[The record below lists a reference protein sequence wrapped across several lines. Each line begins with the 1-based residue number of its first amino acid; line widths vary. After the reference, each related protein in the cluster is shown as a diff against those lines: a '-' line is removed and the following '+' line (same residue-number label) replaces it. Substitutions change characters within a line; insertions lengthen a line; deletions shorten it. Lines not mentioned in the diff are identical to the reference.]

1 MRRALLLIQEVESE
15 EVSYARL
22 AIKHLLRRTG
32 GALLVLL
39 SLSGCAELA
48 DVLLADV
55 GHCHGCDWIIQ
66 EWDGPGWSTHNSDPY
81 ETEEICEQA
90 LAEQS
95 RKSPDRGH
103 RCIYEADLRRKEE
116 SPVKANAFCYGCD
129 WVVEIAEYNS
139 WARTEAKTYHTEGV
153 CQQALWH
160 QSTKKPDRN
169 YRCTNLDL

>member
-1 MRRALLLIQEVESE
+1 VRRALLLIQEAESE
-15 EVSYARL
+15 EASYARR
-22 AIKHLLRRTG
+22 AKNICCG
-32 GALLVLL
+32 VLL
-39 SLSGCAELA
+39 ALFTLSGCAELA

-55 GHCHGCDWIIQ
+55 GHCH
-66 EWDGPGWSTHNSDPY
+66 
-81 ETEEICEQA
+81 
-90 LAEQS
+90 
-95 RKSPDRGH
+95 
-103 RCIYEADLRRKEE
+103 
-116 SPVKANAFCYGCD
+116 GCD